1 MVHDHEYSLL
11 GGINRAVIGRYI
23 TLLASG
29 VSATLVFVVLTL
41 VDLAKRFNLNVNVPP
56 TLMSL
61 IGAGVVFTILYAAFS
76 RAVWKWPWAV
86 KFLKVPDLSGE
97 WECTGTTLDDLGNVR
112 FTWQAVVHITQTWD
126 KIRVR
131 LKTAQS
137 CSHSITAAL
146 AFDEADGYTLLY
158 NYKNDPRP
166 GEPVLRGHQG
176 SANLLF
182 SKSLDTAS
190 GDYFNGYGRPTYG
203 RMELRKKHEQRS

>member
-137 CSHSITAAL
+137 SSHSITAAL

-166 GEPVLRGHQG
+166 GEPVLRGHLG

>member
-11 GGINRAVIGRYI
+11 GGINQAVIGRFI

-86 KFLKVPDLSGE
+86 KFLRVPDLSGE

-112 FTWQAVVHITQTWD
+112 FCWQAVG
-126 KIRVR
+126 
-131 LKTAQS
+131 
-137 CSHSITAAL
+137 SHYSNL
-146 AFDEADGYTLLY
+146 GQ
-158 NYKNDPRP
+158 DPRAHQN
-166 GEPVLRGHQG
+166 GSVVLSQHYR
-176 SANLLF
+176 
-182 SKSLDTAS
+182 SL
-190 GDYFNGYGRPTYG
+190 GVR
-203 RMELRKKHEQRS
+203 

>member
-11 GGINRAVIGRYI
+11 GGVNRAVIGRYI

-29 VSATLVFVVLTL
+29 VSAGLVFVVLTL
-41 VDLAKRFNLNVNVPP
+41 VDLAKHFGLPANLPP
-56 TLMSL
+56 TVMSL
-61 IGAGVVFTILYAAFS
+61 IGAGVVFTILYAVFS
-76 RAVWKWPWAV
+76 RAVWKLPWAV
-86 KFLKVPDLSGE
+86 KLLKVPDLSGE
-97 WECTGTTLDDLGNVR
+97 WECTGTTLDDQGNVR
-112 FTWQAVVHITQTWD
+112 FTWHAVVSITQTWD

-137 CSHSITAAL
+137 SSQSITAAL
-146 AFDEADGYTLLY
+146 AYDESDGYTLLY
-158 NYKNDPRP
+158 NYRNDPRP
-166 GEPVLRGHQG
+166 GEPELRGHQG

-203 RMELRKKHEQRS
+203 QMELRKKYEQRS